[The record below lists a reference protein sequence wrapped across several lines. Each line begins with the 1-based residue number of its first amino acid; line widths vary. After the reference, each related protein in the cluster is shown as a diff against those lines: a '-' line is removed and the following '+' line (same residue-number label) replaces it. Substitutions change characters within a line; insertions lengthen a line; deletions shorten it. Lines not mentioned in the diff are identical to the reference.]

1 MKGYLLGLDSGLG
14 FKVAPK
20 PSISFL
26 VFCLLFFLGGVCTC
40 SERPAEAVAATVWR
54 AVFSVT
60 LCHSS
65 RARGLLAPR
74 QNVKSLTSRMNI
86 QELSPHEFRT
96 ALSTKE
102 AQSSGLRLPWVTGLP
117 LSRWDPRWLCCRDER
132 VFDSKCRR
140 RTLTRASRSWTTK
153 GFWLTSPPV
162 VTSV

>member
-1 MKGYLLGLDSGLG
+1 MLGLDSGLG

-20 PSISFL
+20 LSISF
-26 VFCLLFFLGGVCTC
+26 VFFWGGGGCTC

-54 AVFSVT
+54 AVLSVT

-74 QNVKSLTSRMNI
+74 TGREVKSLTSRMSI
-86 QELSPHEFRT
+86 LELSPHEFRA

-102 AQSSGLRLPWVTGLP
+102 AQSSGLRLTWVAGLP
-117 LSRWDPRWLCCRDER
+117 GSRWDPCWLCCRAER

-140 RTLTRASRSWTTK
+140 RMLTWASRSWTTK
-153 GFWLTSPPV
+153 GFWLMSPPV